1 MNEMNNQGFQE
12 PTQSTNN
19 WSNSNPVQPA
29 RPNNNLALS
38 IVATVVSLI
47 TCCGWVSC
55 IGVILGIIAIV
66 FSTQVD
72 SKYFAGDYDGA
83 ERAAKNAK
91 ILSLIAIGT
100 IVLSIIMI
108 IVSIVMQGGI
118 SGFMERY
125 QDMMDQYGA

>member
-1 MNEMNNQGFQE
+1 MNEMNNQGGQDSAQNLNIE
-12 PTQSTNN
+12 Q
-19 WSNSNPVQPA
+19 PV

-38 IVATVVSLI
+38 IVATVISLI

-72 SKYFAGDYDGA
+72 SKYFGGDYIGA

-91 ILSLIAIGT
+91 ILALIALAT
-100 IVLSIIMI
+100 VALSIILI
-108 IVSIVMQGGI
+108 IISVIMQGGV

-125 QDMMDQYGA
+125 QDMMDQYGV

>member
-1 MNEMNNQGFQE
+1 MTETNNQGFQE
-12 PTQSTNN
+12 PVQETNN
-19 WSNSNPVQPA
+19 WNNPNPMQPTK
-29 RPNNNLALS
+29 PDNNLALS
-38 IVATVVSLI
+38 IIATVVSLI

-72 SKYFAGDYDGA
+72 SKYTAGDYIGSENA
-83 ERAAKNAK
+83 SKNAK
-91 ILSLIAIGT
+91 ILSYIAIGT

-108 IVSIVMQGGI
+108 IVSIVIQGGV

-125 QDMMDQYGA
+125 QDMMDQYGY